1 MFFIMDWQQ
10 WVSLTIVAAAA
21 GLLLRRK
28 LRRPRFSF
36 EHGSSPCGCAGMAE
50 SSPKS
55 SIVFRARKGERRSVT
70 VKMR

>member
-1 MFFIMDWQQ
+1 MLCVMDWQQ

-28 LRRPRFSF
+28 LRRPRFGF
-36 EHGSSPCGCAGMAE
+36 EHGGACGCAGASG

-55 SIVFRARKGERRSVT
+55 SIVFRARKGQRPSVT